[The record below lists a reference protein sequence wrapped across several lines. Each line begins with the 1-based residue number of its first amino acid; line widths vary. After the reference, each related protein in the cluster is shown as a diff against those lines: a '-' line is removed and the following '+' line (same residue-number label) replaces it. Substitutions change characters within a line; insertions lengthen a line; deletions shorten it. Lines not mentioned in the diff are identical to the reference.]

1 MSWNA
6 KLIDTFLSSF
16 VVCSAAAGLALSI
29 GLILALLTRCF
40 RVPTGSILGTALL
53 SLIFVPVYV
62 QATAWSAGFGL
73 QGWFRFSQV
82 AAAISPAQAMFSV
95 VWIHGTAISPICYLL
110 CSMGIARAMDTDTRQ
125 ALMDFGSR
133 HAVARVLL
141 PKLGPWIA
149 ASFLISVA
157 LIGNDMVVTNLF
169 QVPTL
174 TESLYQQVQF
184 NEIRIWSVL
193 ASCSFVFV
201 LGIVVW
207 STAIK
212 SFVFLSPERS
222 GSDQPEYSNT
232 FAIRGYWRWLGAF
245 VGWLLVCLV
254 VLVPVANLVAKAGW
268 VARAEPQGIQRGW
281 SLSRFAESIV
291 ELGSFRTEL
300 LWSIQLSLYATGLAL
315 ALGMLSLC
323 LAKSR
328 WSSSIWIA
336 CMAMLLATPG
346 PLINLLLI
354 KISNSLQTD
363 WLVYLADR
371 TLAAPILALQSR
383 CWPLAFGILWV
394 AHRRFDL
401 RHHHQMAIDRGLP
414 FSARLWVRAKAMA
427 MPILTSA
434 LVCFFVS
441 FADLS
446 SYLLVL
452 PPGVTT
458 VSMRMFDL
466 LHYGV
471 KNQDA
476 SLALG
481 LALCG
486 MLTSAFLFRKAR

>member
-1 MSWNA
+1 
-6 KLIDTFLSSF
+6 
-16 VVCSAAAGLALSI
+16 
-29 GLILALLTRCF
+29 
-40 RVPTGSILGTALL
+40 
-53 SLIFVPVYV
+53 
-62 QATAWSAGFGL
+62 
-73 QGWFRFSQV
+73 
-82 AAAISPAQAMFSV
+82 
-95 VWIHGTAISPICYLL
+95 
-110 CSMGIARAMDTDTRQ
+110 
-125 ALMDFGSR
+125 
-133 HAVARVLL
+133 
-141 PKLGPWIA
+141 
-149 ASFLISVA
+149 
-157 LIGNDMVVTNLF
+157 MVVTNLF

-207 STAIK
+207 SIASK
-212 SFVFLSPERS
+212 SFAFLSAERS
-222 GSDQPEYSNT
+222 GGDQPAYSHA
-232 FAIRGYWRWLGAF
+232 FAIQGYWRWLGAF

-254 VLVPVANLVAKAGW
+254 VVVPIANLVAKAGW

-281 SLSRFAESIV
+281 SLFRFAESIM

-315 ALGMLSLC
+315 ALGMSSLC

-414 FSARLWVRAKAMA
+414 VSARLWVRAKAMVL
-427 MPILTSA
+427 PILTSA

-481 LALCG
+481 LAVCG
-486 MLTSAFLFRKAR
+486 MLASVLLFRKAR

>member
-1 MSWNA
+1 
-6 KLIDTFLSSF
+6 
-16 VVCSAAAGLALSI
+16 
-29 GLILALLTRCF
+29 
-40 RVPTGSILGTALL
+40 
-53 SLIFVPVYV
+53 
-62 QATAWSAGFGL
+62 
-73 QGWFRFSQV
+73 
-82 AAAISPAQAMFSV
+82 
-95 VWIHGTAISPICYLL
+95 
-110 CSMGIARAMDTDTRQ
+110 MDTDTRQ

-133 HAVARVLL
+133 YAVARVLL

-149 ASFLISVA
+149 ASFFISVA

-201 LGIVVW
+201 LGLVVW
-207 STAIK
+207 SIASK
-212 SFVFLSPERS
+212 SFAFLSAERS
-222 GSDQPEYSNT
+222 GGDQPAYSHA
-232 FAIRGYWRWLGAF
+232 FAIQGYWRWLGAF

-254 VLVPVANLVAKAGW
+254 VVVPIANLVAKAGW

-281 SLSRFAESIV
+281 SLFRFAESIM

-315 ALGMLSLC
+315 ALGMSSLC

-414 FSARLWVRAKAMA
+414 VSARLWVRAKAMVL
-427 MPILTSA
+427 PILTSA

-481 LALCG
+481 LAVCG
-486 MLTSAFLFRKAR
+486 MLASVLLFRKAR